1 MPKPT
6 DRVSF
11 RFLSYKAEKESGT
24 HAMKAT
30 KAISRRV
37 LMIDSHRGKMRF
49 RRKCK
54 SKSGVV
60 SRADW

>member
-1 MPKPT
+1 
-6 DRVSF
+6 
-11 RFLSYKAEKESGT
+11 
-24 HAMKAT
+24 MKAT